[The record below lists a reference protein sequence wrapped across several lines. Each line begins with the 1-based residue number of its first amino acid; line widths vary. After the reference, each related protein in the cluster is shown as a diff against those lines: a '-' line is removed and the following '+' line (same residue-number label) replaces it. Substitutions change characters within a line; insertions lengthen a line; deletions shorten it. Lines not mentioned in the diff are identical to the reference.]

1 MAPPGELASAEL
13 IETENDMQAVAY
25 LLPALGCVA
34 MMGAMMW
41 MMRGTGNAAEG
52 ASDDHQ
58 REIAALRAE
67 IESLDRGR
75 APGDAEPE
83 RG

>member
-1 MAPPGELASAEL
+1 
-13 IETENDMQAVAY
+13 MQAVAY

-34 MMGAMMW
+34 MMGVMMW

-52 ASDDHQ
+52 ASDDHHQ
-58 REIAALRAE
+58 QEISALRAE

>member
-1 MAPPGELASAEL
+1 
-13 IETENDMQAVAY
+13 MQAVAY

-34 MMGAMMW
+34 MMGVMMW
-41 MMRGTGNAAEG
+41 MMRGTGNAEG
-52 ASDDHQ
+52 SSDDHQ

-67 IESLDRGR
+67 IESLGRGR
-75 APGDAEPE
+75 ARGDAGSE